1 MRNKIVDGHFHLL
14 TLFQLL
20 QNLSQ
25 KLKIKG
31 IRVVKI
37 VFIVFGQFVLLLVK
51 DLGKI
56 DLINSCRPKN
66 QDSKHTL

>member
-37 VFIVFGQFVLLLVK
+37 VFIVFGQFVLLLV
-51 DLGKI
+51 
-56 DLINSCRPKN
+56 
-66 QDSKHTL
+66 